1 VVDVWLFSAPTYLG
15 QLTVNADGSFVAM
28 VDLASIEI
36 GEHTLQ
42 VNGLSLSGAQRSANM
57 GVLVNTADAPVT
69 TTLPATGTDVMVSP
83 WVVLMLAADGLL
95 VLTSRR
101 TRRI

>member
-42 VNGLSLSGAQRSANM
+42 VNGLSVSGAQRSANM
-57 GVLVNTADAPVT
+57 GVLVNSVDDAVP
-69 TTLPATGTDVMVSP
+69 TTLPAAGFETVSMP
-83 WVVLMLAADGLL
+83 WVLMLAAGGLL
-95 VLTSRR
+95 VLASRR
-101 TRRI
+101 ARRI